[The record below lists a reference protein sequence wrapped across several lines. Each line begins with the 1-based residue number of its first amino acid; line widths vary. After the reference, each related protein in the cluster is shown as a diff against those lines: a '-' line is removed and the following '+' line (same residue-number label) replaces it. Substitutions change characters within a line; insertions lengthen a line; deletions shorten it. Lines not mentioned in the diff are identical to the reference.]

1 MTKKTP
7 EQQAREMLDR
17 MDVEGALEMTAGD
30 VGELAQVI
38 AERSACKMKLE
49 GLAAHAVELRNLRAE
64 VARLAEENKG
74 LNAQVEELADALN
87 AAGYEIDAILADE

>member
-1 MTKKTP
+1 
-7 EQQAREMLDR
+7 MLAR
-17 MDVEGALEMTAGD
+17 MDVDCALEMTAGD

-38 AERSACKMKLE
+38 SERNACKMKLE

-74 LNAQVEELADALN
+74 LKAQVEELADALN